1 MNTVI
6 TGATKGI
13 GKAIAVK
20 FASLGYNIAACAR
33 NKADLNLLKNELT
46 ALNPGIKVYVFQTD
60 ISKKQEVLQ
69 FADEV
74 VKAMGQVDVLV
85 NNGGIFLP
93 GKTSEENEGVLEKL
107 METNLYSAYHLTRAL
122 LPFMKNSSKAHIFN
136 MCSIASFMAYPDGG
150 SYSISKFAL
159 LGFTKV
165 LREEMKVKNIKVT
178 AIMPGATWSD
188 SWAGVDLPHE
198 RLMEAADIADSIWA
212 AYSLSKSA
220 VVEEIII
227 RPQLGDL

>member
-20 FASLGYNIAACAR
+20 FASQGYNIAACAR

-198 RLMEAADIADSIWA
+198 RLLEAADIADSIWA